1 MDDGSEPEAH
11 RLPLGALGMSASVI
25 ARLTSARI
33 VPVVEIADAGVALAR
48 TLAGAGLP
56 MMEVTLR
63 TPAAL
68 DAIRAIA
75 SEVPDFLVGAG
86 TLLTTRQLEDA
97 VAAGAHFG
105 VSPGFSAALSGAAV
119 AAELPFVPG
128 ATTAT
133 EILAAAESGHSHLK
147 FFPAEQSGG
156 AAAIASLTAPFA
168 ALGIRFMPTGGIRP
182 SNLDAYLALPSV
194 FAIGGTWIAPRD
206 AIAAGEFEVIG
217 AAARAAVATAAAA
230 PPAA

>member
-1 MDDGSEPEAH
+1 MNNPVLAK
-11 RLPLGALGMSASVI
+11 
-25 ARLTSARI
+25 LTLARI
-33 VPVVEIADAGVALAR
+33 VPVVEITDAARGVELAR
-48 TLAGAGLP
+48 TLADAGLP
-56 MMEVTLR
+56 VMEVTLR

-75 SEVPDFLVGAG
+75 AEVPGFLVGAG
-86 TLLTTRQLEDA
+86 TLLTPAMIDDA

-105 VSPGFSAALSGAAV
+105 VSPGFTPALSGTATAAG
-119 AAELPFVPG
+119 LPFVPG
-128 ATTAT
+128 AVTAS
-133 EILAAAESGHSHLK
+133 EILAAIESGHTHLK

-182 SNLDAYLALPSV
+182 AGLDAYLALPSV

-206 AIAAGEFEVIG
+206 AITERRFDDIRQ
-217 AAARAAVATAAAA
+217 AARTAVATVAVFAGA
-230 PPAA
+230 PHSNP